1 MDNLELISFQLISN
15 VGEARSALFEAMR
28 AAREECFEE
37 ADKLVAEA
45 EDSLIKAHE
54 SHSSLIMQE
63 ASGDKVQISLL
74 LMHAEDQL
82 MSAEGFKIIAEE
94 LIDNSKKI
102 ISLEK
107 KLEGI
112 S

>member
-1 MDNLELISFQLISN
+1 MDKLELVSFQLISN

-37 ADKLVAEA
+37 ADKLVRDA

-82 MSAEGFKIIAEE
+82 MTTE
-94 LIDNSKKI
+94 LLKGMAKEVILTHKKY
-102 ISLEK
+102 SNK
-107 KLEGI
+107 
-112 S
+112 

>member
-1 MDNLELISFQLISN
+1 MDNLELVSFQLISN

-37 ADKLVAEA
+37 ADKLVMDA

-82 MSAEGFKIIAEE
+82 MTTE
-94 LIDNSKKI
+94 LLKGMAKEVILTHKKY
-102 ISLEK
+102 SNK
-107 KLEGI
+107 
-112 S
+112 

>member
-37 ADKLVAEA
+37 ADRLVTEA

-63 ASGDKVQISLL
+63 AAGDKVQISLL

-82 MSAEGFKIIAEE
+82 MTTE
-94 LIDNSKKI
+94 LLKGMAKEVILTHKKY
-102 ISLEK
+102 SNK
-107 KLEGI
+107 
-112 S
+112 

>member
-1 MDNLELISFQLISN
+1 MDNMELISFQLISN

-28 AAREECFEE
+28 AAREERFEE
-37 ADKLVAEA
+37 AEGLMKEA
-45 EDSLIKAHE
+45 EESLLRGHE

-82 MSAEGFKIIAEE
+82 MTTE
-94 LIDNSKKI
+94 LLKGMAKEVILTHKKYSK
-102 ISLEK
+102 
-107 KLEGI
+107 
-112 S
+112 

>member
-1 MDNLELISFQLISN
+1 MDNLELVSFQLISN

-37 ADKLVAEA
+37 ADKLVRDA

-82 MSAEGFKIIAEE
+82 MTTETLKMLVEE
-94 LIDNSKKI
+94 LILTHKKYSK
-102 ISLEK
+102 
-107 KLEGI
+107 
-112 S
+112 

>member
-1 MDNLELISFQLISN
+1 MDNLELVSFQLISN

-37 ADKLVAEA
+37 ADKLVRDA

-82 MSAEGFKIIAEE
+82 MTTE
-94 LIDNSKKI
+94 LLKGMAKEVILTHKKY
-102 ISLEK
+102 SNK
-107 KLEGI
+107 Q
-112 S
+112 

>member
-1 MDNLELISFQLISN
+1 MDNLELVSFQLISN

-37 ADKLVAEA
+37 ADKLVMDA

-82 MSAEGFKIIAEE
+82 MTTE
-94 LIDNSKKI
+94 LLKGMAKEVILTHKKYSK
-102 ISLEK
+102 
-107 KLEGI
+107 
-112 S
+112 

>member
-1 MDNLELISFQLISN
+1 MDNLELVSFQLISN

-37 ADKLVAEA
+37 ADKLVRDA

-63 ASGDKVQISLL
+63 ASGVKVQISLL

-82 MSAEGFKIIAEE
+82 MTTE
-94 LIDNSKKI
+94 LLKGMAKEVILTHKKY
-102 ISLEK
+102 SNK
-107 KLEGI
+107 
-112 S
+112 

>member
-1 MDNLELISFQLISN
+1 MDNLELVSFQLISN

-28 AAREECFEE
+28 AAREECFKE
-37 ADKLVAEA
+37 ADKLVRDA

-82 MSAEGFKIIAEE
+82 MTTE
-94 LIDNSKKI
+94 LLKGMAKEVILTHKKY
-102 ISLEK
+102 SNK
-107 KLEGI
+107 
-112 S
+112 

>member
-1 MDNLELISFQLISN
+1 MDNLELVSFQLISN

-37 ADKLVAEA
+37 ADGLVRDA

-82 MSAEGFKIIAEE
+82 MTTE
-94 LIDNSKKI
+94 LLKGMAKEVILTHKKY
-102 ISLEK
+102 SNK
-107 KLEGI
+107 
-112 S
+112 

>member
-1 MDNLELISFQLISN
+1 MDNLELVSFQLISN

-37 ADKLVAEA
+37 ADKLVRDA

-82 MSAEGFKIIAEE
+82 MTTE
-94 LIDNSKKI
+94 LLKEMAKEVILTHKKY
-102 ISLEK
+102 SNK
-107 KLEGI
+107 
-112 S
+112 

>member
-1 MDNLELISFQLISN
+1 MDNLELVSFQLISN

-37 ADKLVAEA
+37 ADKLVIDAEN
-45 EDSLIKAHE
+45 SLIKAHE

-82 MSAEGFKIIAEE
+82 MTTE
-94 LIDNSKKI
+94 LLKGMAKEVILTHKKYSK
-102 ISLEK
+102 
-107 KLEGI
+107 
-112 S
+112 

>member
-1 MDNLELISFQLISN
+1 MDNLELVSFQLISN

-28 AAREECFEE
+28 VAREEYFEE
-37 ADKLVAEA
+37 ADKLVMDA

-82 MSAEGFKIIAEE
+82 ITTE
-94 LIDNSKKI
+94 LLKGMAKEVILTHKKYSK
-102 ISLEK
+102 
-107 KLEGI
+107 
-112 S
+112 

>member
-82 MSAEGFKIIAEE
+82 MTTE
-94 LIDNSKKI
+94 LLKGMAKEVILTHKKY
-102 ISLEK
+102 SNK
-107 KLEGI
+107 
-112 S
+112 

>member
-1 MDNLELISFQLISN
+1 MDNLELVSFQLISN

-37 ADKLVAEA
+37 ADKLVRDA

-82 MSAEGFKIIAEE
+82 MITE
-94 LIDNSKKI
+94 LLKGMAKEVILTHKKY
-102 ISLEK
+102 SNK
-107 KLEGI
+107 
-112 S
+112 

>member
-1 MDNLELISFQLISN
+1 MDNLELVSFQLISN

-37 ADKLVAEA
+37 ADKLVRDA

-82 MSAEGFKIIAEE
+82 MTTE
-94 LIDNSKKI
+94 LLKGMAKEVILTHKKYSK
-102 ISLEK
+102 
-107 KLEGI
+107 
-112 S
+112 

>member
-1 MDNLELISFQLISN
+1 MDNLELVSFQLISN

-37 ADKLVAEA
+37 ADKLVRDA

-82 MSAEGFKIIAEE
+82 MTTE
-94 LIDNSKKI
+94 LLKGMAKEVILTHKKY
-102 ISLEK
+102 SNK
-107 KLEGI
+107 
-112 S
+112 

>member
-1 MDNLELISFQLISN
+1 MDNLELVSFQLISN

-37 ADKLVAEA
+37 ADKLVRE
-45 EDSLIKAHE
+45 AHE

-82 MSAEGFKIIAEE
+82 MTTE
-94 LIDNSKKI
+94 LLKGMAKEVILTHKKY
-102 ISLEK
+102 SNK
-107 KLEGI
+107 
-112 S
+112 

>member
-1 MDNLELISFQLISN
+1 MDNLELVSFQLISN

-37 ADKLVAEA
+37 SDRLVRAA

-82 MSAEGFKIIAEE
+82 MTTE
-94 LIDNSKKI
+94 LLKGMAKEVILTHKKY
-102 ISLEK
+102 SNK
-107 KLEGI
+107 
-112 S
+112 

>member
-37 ADKLVAEA
+37 ADRLVIEA

-82 MSAEGFKIIAEE
+82 MTTE
-94 LIDNSKKI
+94 LLKGMAKEVILTHKKY
-102 ISLEK
+102 SNK
-107 KLEGI
+107 
-112 S
+112 

>member
-1 MDNLELISFQLISN
+1 MDNLDLVSFQLISN

-37 ADKLVAEA
+37 ADKLVRDA

-82 MSAEGFKIIAEE
+82 MTTE
-94 LIDNSKKI
+94 LLKGMAKEVILTHKKY
-102 ISLEK
+102 SNK
-107 KLEGI
+107 
-112 S
+112 

>member
-1 MDNLELISFQLISN
+1 MDNLELVSFQLISN

-37 ADKLVAEA
+37 ADRLVRDA

-82 MSAEGFKIIAEE
+82 MTTE
-94 LIDNSKKI
+94 LLKGMAKEVILTHKKY
-102 ISLEK
+102 SNK
-107 KLEGI
+107 
-112 S
+112 

>member
-1 MDNLELISFQLISN
+1 MDNLELVSFQLISN

-37 ADKLVAEA
+37 AGKLVRDA

-82 MSAEGFKIIAEE
+82 MTTE
-94 LIDNSKKI
+94 LLKGMAKEVILTHKKY
-102 ISLEK
+102 SNK
-107 KLEGI
+107 
-112 S
+112 

>member
-1 MDNLELISFQLISN
+1 MDNLELVSFQLISN

-37 ADKLVAEA
+37 ADKLVRDA

-82 MSAEGFKIIAEE
+82 MSEETIKIMAKEVI
-94 LIDNSKKI
+94 
-102 ISLEK
+102 
-107 KLEGI
+107 KLNNRI
-112 S
+112 QNL

>member
-1 MDNLELISFQLISN
+1 MDNLELVSFQLISN

-37 ADKLVAEA
+37 ADRLVIDA
-45 EDSLIKAHE
+45 EDSLVKAHE

-82 MSAEGFKIIAEE
+82 MTTE
-94 LIDNSKKI
+94 LLKGMAKEVILTHKKY
-102 ISLEK
+102 SNK
-107 KLEGI
+107 
-112 S
+112 

>member
-1 MDNLELISFQLISN
+1 MDNLELVSFQLISN

-37 ADKLVAEA
+37 ADKLVRDA

-82 MSAEGFKIIAEE
+82 MTTELLKGIAKEVI
-94 LIDNSKKI
+94 LTHKKY
-102 ISLEK
+102 SNK
-107 KLEGI
+107 
-112 S
+112 

>member
-37 ADKLVAEA
+37 ADKLVVEA

-82 MSAEGFKIIAEE
+82 MTTE
-94 LIDNSKKI
+94 LLKGMAKEVILTHKKY
-102 ISLEK
+102 SNK
-107 KLEGI
+107 
-112 S
+112 